1 MKRLRNAGTHAGTQR
16 RSRIPQALHTGY
28 DARMPVSVITGATS
42 GIGRWIALGL
52 ARAGHQVV
60 MIVRDQARGEAAV
73 AWIRAHVPDARIDI
87 LLADLSSLAE
97 TRRVGS
103 AILQSWGAVDVL
115 VNNAGIFS
123 PHRTVTTEGLE
134 TVIAVNHLSPF
145 VLTASLLPA
154 LRAAKAARIVNIGSS
169 TADRARIDP
178 ADLLG
183 ERRWGMVQAYGQSKL
198 ALTMAT
204 MAWARRL
211 HGGPVVA
218 NVVHPGAV
226 ATGLVRAGGPIGLA
240 WRIMAPFLLTPAAGA
255 DTPLH
260 VALAPEFAA
269 LSGAYVKKRQIVR
282 PNPLALDPNLVEQL
296 WDATEALAGPVV
308 F

>member
-1 MKRLRNAGTHAGTQR
+1 M
-16 RSRIPQALHTGY
+16 
-28 DARMPVSVITGATS
+28 TGASS

-52 ARAGHQVV
+52 ARAGHSVV
-60 MIVRDQARGEAAV
+60 MIVRDQARGEAAA
-73 AWIRAHVPDARIDI
+73 AWIRAQAPAAETAM

-97 TRRVGS
+97 TRRVGA
-103 AILQSWGAVDVL
+103 AIVERFGAVDVL

-134 TVIAVNHLSPF
+134 SVIAVNHLSPF

-154 LRAAKAARIVNIGSS
+154 LRAAGAARIVNVGSS

-178 ADLLG
+178 ADLQG
-183 ERRWGMVQAYGQSKL
+183 TRRWGMVQAYGQSKL
-198 ALTMAT
+198 AITMAT
-204 MAWARRL
+204 LGWARRL
-211 HGGPVVA
+211 HGEPVVA

-240 WRIMAPFLLTPAAGA
+240 WRMMAPFLLTPEAGA

-269 LSGAYVKKRQIVR
+269 LSGAYVKKRRVVR
-282 PNPLALDPNLVEQL
+282 PNPLALDPELAEQV
-296 WDATEALAGPVV
+296 WEATEALAGPAGI
-308 F
+308 